1 MTGGRVRP
9 LDLALFAAV
18 YAVQGVVFAYFINY
32 MPGYMTAAGVSRAT
46 VGTVQSIVMVP
57 FVLKFLVGPISDGFS
72 PFGLGHRVPY
82 IVAGLAL
89 QAGALAALTRISPS
103 SSLGVFST
111 VALLAVLGM
120 AVYDTCCDGLI
131 VDVTPPEARSR
142 VQGIVVAS
150 RFLSATIFTLGF
162 GFWLG
167 KTGNGPRHG
176 DGVLLLSAALTLLP
190 LALVLI
196 GRRSRATDE
205 AEPFQWAAFGVLLRK
220 RSLILLAFGAL
231 YSMTG
236 YGVETNLESYYKTA
250 LGMNDWHVGRLGAI
264 RNLGR
269 VAGAALV
276 PLLFSRIGRRPTLIG
291 GLIALAAATA
301 GQALAGGLET
311 AGILGFLFGLANG
324 WDDAMFFVLAMEASD
339 PRMAA
344 STYALFMAASNVSIA
359 SSALFS
365 KGVAAFGGRY
375 RPVLVLFSLLALAA
389 LPLANALSRPAESKD
404 KDAAA
409 R

>member
-1 MTGGRVRP
+1 
-9 LDLALFAAV
+9 
-18 YAVQGVVFAYFINY
+18 
-32 MPGYMTAAGVSRAT
+32 
-46 VGTVQSIVMVP
+46 
-57 FVLKFLVGPISDGFS
+57 
-72 PFGLGHRVPY
+72 
-82 IVAGLAL
+82 
-89 QAGALAALTRISPS
+89 
-103 SSLGVFST
+103 
-111 VALLAVLGM
+111 
-120 AVYDTCCDGLI
+120 
-131 VDVTPPEARSR
+131 

-162 GFWLG
+162 GYWLSN
-167 KTGNGPRHG
+167 TGNGPNRG
-176 DGVLLLSAALTLLP
+176 EGVLLFSAGLTFLP
-190 LALVLI
+190 LALVLA
-196 GRRSRATDE
+196 RRGAERTGA

-231 YSMTG
+231 YSLAG

-269 VAGAALV
+269 AAGAALV
-276 PLLFSRIGRRPTLIG
+276 PLLFSRIGRRATLIG
-291 GLIALAAATA
+291 GLVALAVSTA
-301 GQALAGGLET
+301 GQALAGGLGT

-359 SSALFS
+359 SSALFAKMVS
-365 KGVAAFGGRY
+365 ALGGRY

-389 LPLANALSRPAESKD
+389 LPLANALSRPIDPKD
-404 KDAAA
+404 HDAVA